1 MEEKQQIFNL
11 IGVADEQQKAVQE
24 ALEGLKAE
32 RSEVAKERMALET
45 MTDEFRKVTEEVIP
59 AIQRAAGRAVAETV
73 QQSLGGHLD
82 GVVKAAGEVEGKLS
96 GAVAAFGWRWA
107 LLAGG
112 AAAGGVAAVVLAAW
126 LTAWWQRGQVEG
138 LETRK
143 AALTEEVAQLQGQ
156 ANEWAKRGGRA
167 KLDVCGEE
175 RRLCVQVDKRLGYGK
190 DADYFVLRGY

>member
-1 MEEKQQIFNL
+1 MEREEQIFGL

-32 RSEVAKERMALET
+32 RAAVAKERVVLITVANDVRRAAAEGVAAM
-45 MTDEFRKVTEEVIP
+45 
-59 AIQRAAGRAVAETV
+59 QRAAGEAVGAEV
-73 QQSLGGHLD
+73 RRSFGEHLD
-82 GVVKAAGEVEGKLS
+82 GVVKAAGEVEDKLS

-112 AAAGGVAAVVLAAW
+112 AAAGGIAALLLAAW
-126 LTAWWQRGQVEG
+126 VTVWWQRGQVEG
-138 LETRK
+138 LAERK

-156 ANEWAKRGGRA
+156 ANDWAKRGGRA